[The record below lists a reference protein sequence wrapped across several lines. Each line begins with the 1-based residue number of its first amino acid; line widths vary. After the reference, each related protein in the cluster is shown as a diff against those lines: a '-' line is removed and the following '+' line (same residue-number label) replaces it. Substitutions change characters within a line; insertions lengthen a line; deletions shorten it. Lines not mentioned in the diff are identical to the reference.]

1 MVILVDEQSR
11 TDEVPK
17 SKDAVAGPGA
27 GPSRVDV
34 PKGLWT
40 QCPSCQATLYQKALE
55 ENLFVCTECNY
66 HHRVPARTRIQQL
79 ADPDTFEEFLSDLV
93 STDPLKFKDRIPYH
107 DRLREAREKTLES
120 EAIVVG
126 KAFVRGRPVIL
137 AVMNPF
143 FIMASTFHLIDSL
156 WALMLANAAVG
167 VPFATW
173 LLKGFFDGIPRDL
186 EHAAMIDG
194 CGHLTAFLYII
205 VPLARPGLAACAI
218 YLAILTWSDFVFAKT
233 LINDQAHWTI
243 TTGMVSFIGEHGI
256 DWSALMAAGVISMVP
271 MVVLFLLLEPFLVSG
286 MTSGSQR

>member
-1 MVILVDEQSR
+1 LKGGPRHPLAWTVGVALLCLALLFPFYWMIVTAVLPTSQVLSR
-11 TDEVPK
+11 EP
-17 SKDAVAGPGA
+17 
-27 GPSRVDV
+27 
-34 PKGLWT
+34 
-40 QCPSCQATLYQKALE
+40 TL
-55 ENLFVCTECNY
+55 
-66 HHRVPARTRIQQL
+66 VPALADVSFRAFAAAFERKPLATWLTNSLLVTVGATTLSLVIASLAGYSLSRFRTRAQEL
-79 ADPDTFEEFLSDLV
+79 TGL
-93 STDPLKFKDRIPYH
+93 
-107 DRLREAREKTLES
+107 TLLLTKMLPGS
-120 EAIVVG
+120 LIV
-126 KAFVRGRPVIL
+126 I
-137 AVMNPF
+137 PF
-143 FIMASTFHLIDSL
+143 FIMATTFHLIDSL